1 MNGKRMNKAENFDF
15 NVETIILLLWNK
27 KWLIIIIT
35 LLFVGFG
42 VIVFK
47 VTKKPQLYKYSTGFV
62 LQYQLEGKG
71 YQDRW
76 IACERI
82 PWKIVRVDYSKA
94 ISDSIFLKELVT
106 AGVLESSVISL
117 PVIINSFDSLHIN
130 LSVVTSE
137 DDVFATKLLQKIQE
151 LFPSYV
157 IELQKDQLELES
169 CLLDRKKEQILLTL
183 TEKSKYLQDLLNR
196 KNVTIIDRMEIARL
210 ENECQMLYNS
220 SLNLMSQIADLQLF
234 QKDSDL
240 LMLKP
245 DRITKELV
253 PGGLFSHL
261 SVLGL
266 LFAFIGFMVAVNVI
280 LLKAYL
286 HAGYK

>member
-1 MNGKRMNKAENFDF
+1 M
-15 NVETIILLLWNK
+15 
-27 KWLIIIIT
+27 
-35 LLFVGFG
+35 
-42 VIVFK
+42 
-47 VTKKPQLYKYSTGFV
+47 
-62 LQYQLEGKG
+62 
-71 YQDRW
+71 
-76 IACERI
+76 
-82 PWKIVRVDYSKA
+82 
-94 ISDSIFLKELVT
+94 
-106 AGVLESSVISL
+106 
-117 PVIINSFDSLHIN
+117 
-130 LSVVTSE
+130 
-137 DDVFATKLLQKIQE
+137 
-151 LFPSYV
+151 FPGYV

-234 QKDSDL
+234 QKDSNL

-253 PGGLFSHL
+253 PGGRFSLF

-286 HAGYK
+286 HAGHK